1 MLLHSKAHTNE
12 EGAAV
17 AISAHNGAVG
27 LLSFKANV
35 LSVHRLQIAF
45 TLSIGQVVCL
55 HEEA

>member
-17 AISAHNGAVG
+17 AIGAHNGAVR
-27 LLSFKANV
+27 LLSLKAYV

-45 TLSIGQVVCL
+45 TLGIGPVVCL